1 MKINEKELVKN
12 SKHVFAVTQT
22 TEMAVIITALQEYS
36 AQCRKKFLRSLR
48 KRITAHHDSS

>member
-1 MKINEKELVKN
+1 MKINEQELVKN
-12 SKHVFAVTQT
+12 SKYVFAVTQT